1 MAAISSAL
9 TFLGSNIQQF
19 KASCFWLFKAH
30 VSLYHG
36 SSSIRILF
44 YKGHLIRATLL
55 TSLERTYNLGP
66 SLVSTIEGI
75 SYPCHRTQVMNNL
88 FHSKTFLSI
97 LHCLPKLRKSRY
109 YTGTKDGMLLCK
121 LHLNPWTE
129 TWNWSNIMQMS
140 QNLAKVMGYTMK
152 WILMHSTQ
160 KICHWFK
167 EMSVSAN
174 YGDVVSSHDAA
185 MIQNWR
191 TCRK

>member
-1 MAAISSAL
+1 MARNFQTEAISSAL

-140 QNLAKVMGYTMK
+140 QNLAKVTGYIP
-152 WILMHSTQ
+152 WNESWCIQ
-160 KICHWFK
+160 RRNICHWFL
-167 EMSVSAN
+167 
-174 YGDVVSSHDAA
+174 
-185 MIQNWR
+185 
-191 TCRK
+191 RKWAFLLIMVM